1 MVHDHEHLKRTFAE
15 KNEEFRRLMADHADY
30 ETRLQELQGKAT
42 LEESERVETT
52 RIKKQKLL
60 IKDRMETL
68 LRVYIE
74 RGAGATVSP

>member
-1 MVHDHEHLKRTFAE
+1 MVHNHEDLKRTLATR
-15 KNEEFRRLMADHADY
+15 NQEFRRLMSDHADH

-68 LRVYIE
+68 LRAYIG
-74 RGAGATVSP
+74 RGPGASVSP